1 MYEMLL
7 YCAKMKA
14 QEFVVDQASATL
26 GSYPSR
32 GLPLDHYSLNKFAS
46 PKDGNFRMVQAA
58 IKKLYTI
65 ALDRGTVSN
74 NDDRGRTNKGI
85 AFGESTSGSKT
96 NNPDRGDQH
105 TSPGNVDDQRN
116 LLYGNKRGTKQDYS
130 RRTL

>member
-1 MYEMLL
+1 MYQILL

-65 ALDRGTVSN
+65 ALDRG
-74 NDDRGRTNKGI
+74 RTNKGI

-96 NNPDRGDQH
+96 NNPDRGDRH
-105 TSPGNVDDQRN
+105 TLPGNVDDQRN
-116 LLYGNKRGTKQDYS
+116 LPYGNKRGTK
-130 RRTL
+130 

>member
-1 MYEMLL
+1 MLL

-26 GSYPSR
+26 GSYPSC
-32 GLPLDHYSLNKFAS
+32 GLPLDHYNLNKFAS
-46 PKDGNFRMVQAA
+46 PKDGNFKRVQAA
-58 IKKLYTI
+58 IKNLYTD
-65 ALDRGTVSN
+65 ALDRDTVA
-74 NDDRGRTNKGI
+74 NDGRGRTNKGI
-85 AFGESTSGSKT
+85 TFGQSTSGSKT

-116 LLYGNKRGTKQDYS
+116 LLYGNKRGTKQDYL